1 MHKPDI
7 IRQSERSESGDK
19 NVARMHDD
27 GSAQNV
33 RGGTR
38 GRLFQE
44 GVFEAEEI
52 EDTVQADGGDG
63 LLGRLFY
70 FGFGMESNA

>member
-7 IRQSERSESGDK
+7 IRQNERSESGDK

-33 RGGTR
+33 RGGTEAIIS
-38 GRLFQE
+38 GR
-44 GVFEAEEI
+44 
-52 EDTVQADGGDG
+52 
-63 LLGRLFY
+63 RL
-70 FGFGMESNA
+70 